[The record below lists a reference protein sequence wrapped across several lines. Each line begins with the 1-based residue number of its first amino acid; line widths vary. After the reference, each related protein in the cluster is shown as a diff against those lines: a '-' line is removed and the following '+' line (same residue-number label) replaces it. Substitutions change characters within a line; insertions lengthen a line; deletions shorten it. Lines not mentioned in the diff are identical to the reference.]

1 MAGKFREEDGQ
12 RREKDKV
19 WELICGPH
27 IKQLYSK
34 LIEQVFYNM
43 CCILHGHHRE
53 HLTMTTAGTLS
64 AKRKNECSATWHPRL
79 PTNEDM
85 TLNLACLMID

>member
-34 LIEQVFYNM
+34 LIEQLFYNM
-43 CCILHGHHRE
+43 CYILRGHHYRE
-53 HLTMTTAGTLS
+53 HLTITTADALTARG
-64 AKRKNECSATWHPRL
+64 RDQR
-79 PTNEDM
+79 
-85 TLNLACLMID
+85 NLVRASKHVTP

>member
-19 WELICGPH
+19 WESISGPH

-34 LIEQVFYNM
+34 LIEQLFYNI
-43 CCILHGHHRE
+43 CYILRGHHCRE
-53 HLTMTTAGTLS
+53 HLTITTVDA
-64 AKRKNECSATWHPRL
+64 L
-79 PTNEDM
+79 PSVV
-85 TLNLACLMID
+85 NL